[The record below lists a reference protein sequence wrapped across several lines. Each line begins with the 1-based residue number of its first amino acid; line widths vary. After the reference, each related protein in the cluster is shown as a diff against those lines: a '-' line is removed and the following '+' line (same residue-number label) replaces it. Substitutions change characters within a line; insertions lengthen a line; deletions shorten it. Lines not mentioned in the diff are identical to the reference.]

1 MCHFSRCVPLIVVVT
16 VRFFGSIRE
25 ASGIDAIDVP
35 IEQDESVESLLRRLV
50 VRFGEKLDNT
60 LYDSRRGL
68 RREITL
74 TVNGRNIISLDSL
87 NTKLHAN
94 DLVFIFTSVAGG

>member
-1 MCHFSRCVPLIVVVT
+1 MVVVI

-50 VRFGEKLDNT
+50 VRFGEKLANT
-60 LYDSRRGL
+60 LYDSRKGL

-74 TVNGRNIISLDSL
+74 MVNGRNIISLDSL
-87 NTKLHAN
+87 NTKLQGN
-94 DLVFIFTSVAGG
+94 DLVFIFTSIAGG

>member
-1 MCHFSRCVPLIVVVT
+1 MVVVI

-50 VRFGEKLDNT
+50 VRFGEKLANT
-60 LYDSRRGL
+60 LYDSRKSL

-74 TVNGRNIISLDSL
+74 MVNGRNIISLNSL
-87 NTKLHAN
+87 NTKLQGN
-94 DLVFIFTSVAGG
+94 DLVFIFTSIVGG